1 MTHLGGF
8 FYIHKLAIETAI
20 KILENFYL
28 LTAFIFFHVL
38 VVILIL
44 TIILSIAD
52 RIVHRNLKKT

>member
-52 RIVHRNLKKT
+52 

>member
-28 LTAFIFFHVL
+28 LTAFIFFHVFFSL
-38 VVILIL
+38 LY
-44 TIILSIAD
+44 
-52 RIVHRNLKKT
+52 